1 MILPTG
7 DYRVHWENGQ
17 SDVATV
23 IANETTMVALD

>member
-1 MILPTG
+1 MTLPMG

-23 IANETTMVALD
+23 IANETTTVALD